1 MSSPTERAAAGGG
14 AAARPES
21 PADPP
26 PTAPA
31 ADGGAPGDV
40 ADPGAANGAGDGQGP
55 AGQEP
60 DGDGG
65 AGHADADPGP
75 AEHGPDE
82 APWFLRAG
90 RAGLAP
96 EAVTVVAQPGDD
108 ALASLQLSAR
118 PDVTGLPPWADE
130 LPGPE
135 PDTLPPWEA
144 GPWPSYH
151 PPAREPGEPAERRD
165 RDPLAGHFADIGPF
179 TDYGPFPRPR
189 RGQPRF

>member
-31 ADGGAPGDV
+31 ADGGA
-40 ADPGAANGAGDGQGP
+40 
-55 AGQEP
+55 
-60 DGDGG
+60 
-65 AGHADADPGP
+65 GHADADPGP
-75 AEHGPDE
+75 AEHAPDE

-118 PDVTGLPPWADE
+118 PDATGLPPWADE

-135 PDTLPPWEA
+135 PDTRPPWEA
-144 GPWPSYH
+144 GPWPQL
-151 PPAREPGEPAERRD
+151 PPARPRARRA
-165 RDPLAGHFADIGPF
+165 R
-179 TDYGPFPRPR
+179 
-189 RGQPRF
+189 